1 MIQTSLLTFTIRS
14 RIKISPTSTGQKRAV
29 SMKFLTLSSR
39 LATARRDLAS
49 NSDKKQKKLKSICE
63 KKNRLENREI
73 RKNRINVLLF
83 TFENRRKIKEKSAL
97 FGGPYR
103 NSDRQ
108 FFYSPKILDF
118 CCLYLSSKCIKKKS
132 WFMPYSGI
140 HYVSPAGDFCPK

>member
-49 NSDKKQKKLKSICE
+49 NSDKKPKNRRAFA
-63 KKNRLENREI
+63 KKNRLKNREI
-73 RKNRINVLLF
+73 RKNRIKLLLF
-83 TFENRRKIKEKSAL
+83 TFENRKKNKEKSAL

-103 NSDRQ
+103 NSDEI
-108 FFYSPKILDF
+108 F
-118 CCLYLSSKCIKKKS
+118 
-132 WFMPYSGI
+132 
-140 HYVSPAGDFCPK
+140 

>member
-49 NSDKKQKKLKSICE
+49 NSDKKPKNRRTFA
-63 KKNRLENREI
+63 KKNRLKNREI
-73 RKNRINVLLF
+73 RKNRINLLLF
-83 TFENRRKIKEKSAL
+83 TFKNRRKIKEKSAL

-103 NSDRQ
+103 NPDRQ
-108 FFYSPKILDF
+108 SFYSPLAVRKHAKTRKIADNRRKHH
-118 CCLYLSSKCIKKKS
+118 LSNKLATGASPR
-132 WFMPYSGI
+132 FR
-140 HYVSPAGDFCPK
+140 HYGV

>member
-14 RIKISPTSTGQKRAV
+14 RIKISPTSTGQKKAV
-29 SMKFLTLSSR
+29 SMNFLTLSSR

-49 NSDKKQKKLKSICE
+49 NSDKNRRTFAK
-63 KKNRLENREI
+63 KKNRLKNREI
-73 RKNRINVLLF
+73 RKNRINLLLF

-103 NSDRQ
+103 NSDRH

-118 CCLYLSSKCIKKKS
+118 CCLYLSSKCIKKTS
-132 WFMPYSGI
+132 WFMPYSGF